1 MLACSNNTESDLS
14 IPQTKRIITL
24 RISTKTILGYLPIQ
38 VTAITVFIGIHVA
51 QDSIL
56 SDPCSYVTEELV
68 PHLTGYSQ
76 LVMIFTGQVQEYVL
90 KVAIHVP
97 NVFFYAMLV
106 LGTTLFIFVFTR
118 TVHGRGSPT
127 TKHKQNNDVSLAQC
141 VLALCLVHIFASGPR
156 TVERMFNDFS
166 IKLGQNKYYKYY
178 VYASYILLAI
188 NHSINIAIYL
198 VTNSKFREICCKIC
212 LLKFNRKIK

>member
-1 MLACSNNTESDLS
+1 MT
-14 IPQTKRIITL
+14 
-24 RISTKTILGYLPIQ
+24 
-38 VTAITVFIGIHVA
+38 VITVFIGMHVA
-51 QDSIL
+51 QDTII
-56 SDPCSYVTEELV
+56 SDYCSYVPELFG
-68 PHLTGYSQ
+68 PHLTRYA
-76 LVMIFTGQVQEYVL
+76 LLELKFTGQVQEFFL
-90 KVAIHVP
+90 KIGIHVP

-106 LGTTLFIFVFTR
+106 LGTTLFIFIFKR

-188 NHSINIAIYL
+188 NHSTNIAIYL
-198 VTNSKFREICCKIC
+198 VTNSKFREIFCKIC
-212 LLKFNRKIK
+212 FLKFNTKINSEVEIKQKKNTRIL